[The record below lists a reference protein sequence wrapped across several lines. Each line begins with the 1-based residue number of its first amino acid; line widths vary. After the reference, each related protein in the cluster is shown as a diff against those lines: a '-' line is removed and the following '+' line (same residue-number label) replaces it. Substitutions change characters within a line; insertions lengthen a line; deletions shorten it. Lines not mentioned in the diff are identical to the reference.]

1 MNRVTHF
8 EIPSEHPEVSMKFFA
23 DVFGWKFEQFCEQQ
37 YWLAI
42 SGDESTPGINGAI
55 MKPVERNQPVCNT
68 INVQN
73 LDETIQKIEKAGGK
87 IVKPKFAIP
96 SYGWLAFFMD
106 TDGNCHGIVE
116 EDKAAR

>member
-8 EIPSEHPEVSMKFFA
+8 ELPSNHPETTMKFFA
-23 DVFGWKFEQFCEQQ
+23 DVFDWKFQQFCEEQ

-42 SGDESTPGINGAI
+42 SGDETTPGINGAI
-55 MKPVERNQPVCNT
+55 MKPVEINQPVCNT
-68 INVQN
+68 ITVAN
-73 LDETIQKIEKAGGK
+73 LEETVQKIEKAGGK

-106 TDGNCHGIVE
+106 PNGNCHGILE
-116 EDKAAR
+116 EDKTAG